1 MNKFIEAED
10 YIMYYK
16 KGKLYKKVQY
26 VKFTRRDQEYLRFM
40 YSMLYGHIVEY
51 KNANSDQAAL
61 YDWFFTEPQT
71 HLPRPTRIS
80 GKLYNTWAT
89 FLEGLEDNFES
100 GTTNFTTKHLK
111 GVEEAVN
118 YAVEYFTNVHAD
130 FEPNEQ
136 APKVTIVPA
145 NKAVMAMRV

>member
-26 VKFTRRDQEYLRFM
+26 VKFTRADQEYLRYM

-71 HLPRPTRIS
+71 HLPR
-80 GKLYNTWAT
+80 L
-89 FLEGLEDNFES
+89 LD
-100 GTTNFTTKHLK
+100 
-111 GVEEAVN
+111 
-118 YAVEYFTNVHAD
+118 
-130 FEPNEQ
+130 
-136 APKVTIVPA
+136 
-145 NKAVMAMRV
+145 